1 MRKAKLTIVTE
12 LQSMLAKLAGKLPT
26 HLSLSLLEI
35 TKHRAGLFL
44 LRAKLCK
51 RAESLVSQVLTHI

>member
-26 HLSLSLLEI
+26 HLSLAVGNNKASGRSISSSCEI
-35 TKHRAGLFL
+35 M
-44 LRAKLCK
+44 
-51 RAESLVSQVLTHI
+51 

>member
-35 TKHRAGLFL
+35 TKNRAGLF
-44 LRAKLCK
+44 RAKLCK
-51 RAESLVSQVLTHI
+51 RAEPLVSQVLTHI